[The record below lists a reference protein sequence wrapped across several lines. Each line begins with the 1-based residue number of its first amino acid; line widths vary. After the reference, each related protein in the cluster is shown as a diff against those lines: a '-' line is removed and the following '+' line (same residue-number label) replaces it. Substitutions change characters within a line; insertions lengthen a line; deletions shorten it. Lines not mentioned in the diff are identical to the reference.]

1 MRTSYQ
7 RPQAAIAPTFR
18 GAASALAATAALAMA
33 ALHLGGNA
41 QAGQEAGSDAE
52 PVRSQALFLTAKR
65 LIVSPGNVLENAS
78 VLVEDGKIT
87 AVGTDL
93 KAPEGAQAIQGEV
106 ICAAFMDPWSTAG
119 FDTGSVNSRDL
130 NAATMATDAL
140 DPYGEKAVLEEL
152 AASGVLLT
160 RSQVGLASDIS
171 GFGAV
176 LRTPSAEVVLEDAS
190 MSAAIGAESPGFSPD
205 QFGGRGGPQGFS
217 FGPQSIDPIDRIGQ
231 IDKLVS
237 ELAAGQKYAEDM
249 AEYEKELA
257 EWKAAIAD
265 KEKELE
271 DDFKKAKKARE
282 KAVKDAEEDG
292 EEVKEKKYK
301 EDRRPREPRY
311 DAEKA
316 AFARVV
322 QGEVP
327 MVVHAERALEI
338 RDLLRSTEPFK
349 RLRLVIAGGTS
360 ALACKKELRE
370 RGVTVIVAPSP
381 ANPGGP
387 VGELDPGLS
396 LAAELDAAG
405 VNVLIGTGNAS
416 ALASRDLPLLA
427 ALAVGHGLDRD
438 TALRAIT
445 SGPAATFDVADQV
458 GTVKRGHA
466 ADLLVLSGDPLSSS
480 SRVLAAISGGAVVP
494 QATK

>member
-1 MRTSYQ
+1 MRTSH
-7 RPQAAIAPTFR
+7 PGPKAESVSPFR
-18 GAASALAATAALAMA
+18 GVGLVLAALAAMGLGADASAL
-33 ALHLGGNA
+33 
-41 QAGQEAGSDAE
+41 QEAQSEEGKS
-52 PVRSQALFLTAKR
+52 PSGTLFLTAKR
-65 LIVSPGNVLENAS
+65 VIVRPGHVLENAS
-78 VLVEDGKIT
+78 VLVEDGKIS

-119 FDTGSVNSRDL
+119 LDPDSVNSRDV
-130 NAATMATDAL
+130 NAATMAKDAL
-140 DPYGEKAVLEEL
+140 DPYGQGSILEEL
-152 AASGVLLT
+152 AAAGVLLT
-160 RSQVGLASDIS
+160 RSQIGLAADVS
-171 GFGAV
+171 GLGAV
-176 LRTPSAEVVLEDAS
+176 LRTATAEVLLGDAS
-190 MSAAIGAESPGFSPD
+190 MSAAIGAESQGFSPQ

-237 ELAAGQKYAEDM
+237 ELAAGQKYGEDM
-249 AEYEKELA
+249 ATYREELA
-257 EWKAAIAD
+257 AWEKSIAE

-271 DDFKKAKKARE
+271 DDFKKAKKARD
-282 KAVKDAEEDG
+282 KMVKDAEEDG
-292 EEVKEKKYK
+292 DEIKEKKYK
-301 EDRRPREPRY
+301 EDKRPREPRF

-327 MVVHAERALEI
+327 MVIHAERALEI
-338 RDLLRSTEPFK
+338 RDILRLTEPYK

-360 ALACKKELRE
+360 ALACKEELAE

-381 ANPGGP
+381 AKPGGP
-387 VGELDPGLS
+387 VGELDPGLA
-396 LAAELDAAG
+396 LAGELDAAG

-416 ALASRDLPLLA
+416 PLASRDLPLLA

-438 TALRAIT
+438 VALRAIT
-445 SGPAATFDVADQV
+445 SGPAAIFDVADQV
-458 GTVKRGHA
+458 GSVKRGHA

-494 QATK
+494 KTAK